1 MRPEPAEAESYALS
15 CCLCRLLEA
24 VIWNLPS
31 CSSGPLCC
39 CGRTSPSP
47 SGSLRPPQPLGVGK
61 GRRQQAKRPAG
72 RAQLTGPRRT
82 SYDTEREGS
91 LQTMH
96 SPPTSPQTE
105 WETHTSRGNRHRN
118 TSVCCSYS
126 RSLGLQSLVIVRDQC
141 NQFIHLFCRARRKW
155 RLAFPIKTVF
165 FGTQQRLRNETQHI
179 CSLFKKYWQLKVL
192 PLRLPGN
199 TPVVSSSKS
208 RVTLFTY
215 RKLTLTLMLR
225 WFKLIWHLRRNTNGI
240 NLKLLPPLIC
250 ALLHSQTCPCILPA
264 CPLGRVMT
272 IPRQPFTAKLTN
284 QPPPT

>member
-1 MRPEPAEAESYALS
+1 MWCFSCSSWIQAKTQHLNHAISISNSLWSLCCLTGCTFPKLNWNNETVSIYPLTTCDKEERYRSWRLLLACKPVLPLISHFRHICMETHRCWSHRGVLSEVRPEPAEAESYALS

-47 SGSLRPPQPLGVGK
+47 SGSLRPPQPLDVGK

-72 RAQLTGPRRT
+72 RAQLTGPRRA

-141 NQFIHLFCRARRKW
+141 NQFIHLFCRARRKMM
-155 RLAFPIKTVF
+155 FSIS
-165 FGTQQRLRNETQHI
+165 H
-179 CSLFKKYWQLKVL
+179 
-192 PLRLPGN
+192 
-199 TPVVSSSKS
+199 
-208 RVTLFTY
+208 
-215 RKLTLTLMLR
+215 
-225 WFKLIWHLRRNTNGI
+225 
-240 NLKLLPPLIC
+240 
-250 ALLHSQTCPCILPA
+250 
-264 CPLGRVMT
+264 
-272 IPRQPFTAKLTN
+272 
-284 QPPPT
+284 